1 MSPHTPPSSPEPAPR
16 PADSPRARRAL
27 GAALTAGALG
37 ATAVLVAAG
46 QVWGE
51 GTAVLARGE
60 VPVRVE
66 GGEVTGLPSALA
78 LVGLAALVAVFAVR
92 RAGRAL
98 VAALLALCGA
108 GTVAA
113 ALLGA
118 GDRSALEAKAAEAGG
133 LTRGV
138 VEAVSFGPWPY
149 VAALGGAGL
158 LAAGLLALRHG
169 SRWPAMSGRH
179 ERAGGAGPACGTGP
193 PGCGFRVPGRIPS
206 QCVTVCPD
214 KPRARRRG
222 PSQPGRGPLA

>member
-1 MSPHTPPSSPEPAPR
+1 MISPHTPPSSPEPAPR
-16 PADSPRARRAL
+16 PGDFPGARRAL

-118 GDRSALEAKAAEAGG
+118 GDRSALEAKAAEASG
-133 LTRGV
+133 LTRGA

-179 ERAGGAGPACGTGP
+179 ERAGGAGPAAGRRAAPDPDRPEELWKALDRGEDPTTGS
-193 PGCGFRVPGRIPS
+193 GGNRS
-206 QCVTVCPD
+206 
-214 KPRARRRG
+214 
-222 PSQPGRGPLA
+222 